1 MGTAKMTDRK
11 DLTFEPISILYNRRD
26 DEILRAG
33 RRTIWGDLAPDK
45 EGLIRAE
52 QDQVP
57 YTFGLFIQSK
67 DGRAVDSLEGG
78 VGRMSGVPSD
88 RYGQLELRSVVDA
101 FLVGGATL
109 RADRTHGTPIL
120 RELIMRRK
128 KEKGDTAPLNVFF
141 SESGD
146 IPADLPVFWMH
157 EIKTAIFIG
166 ERAASKANEL
176 RILTKD
182 VNVVS
187 AESPLRDIWNVL
199 YRRGVMSIGF
209 EGGPKLMGMALKERL
224 VHELLLSH
232 SPLLLGGAGA
242 SFSGVNSPFNSI
254 RADPL
259 FIGLD
264 ESNGLMFE
272 RSRLVYG

>member
-1 MGTAKMTDRK
+1 M
-11 DLTFEPISILYNRRD
+11 
-26 DEILRAG
+26 
-33 RRTIWGDLAPDK
+33 
-45 EGLIRAE
+45 
-52 QDQVP
+52 
-57 YTFGLFIQSK
+57 
-67 DGRAVDSLEGG
+67 
-78 VGRMSGVPSD
+78 
-88 RYGQLELRSVVDA
+88 
-101 FLVGGATL
+101 
-109 RADRTHGTPIL
+109 
-120 RELIMRRK
+120 
-128 KEKGDTAPLNVFF
+128 APLNVFF
-141 SESGD
+141 SESGE
-146 IPADLPVFWMH
+146 IPGDLPVFWMH

-199 YRRGVMSIGF
+199 YRRGVTSIGF

-224 VHELLLSH
+224 VHELLLTH

-242 SFSGVNSPFNSI
+242 GFSGVNSPFNSI
-254 RADPL
+254 RAEPL

-264 ESNGLMFE
+264 ESNGLLFE